1 MANQIGWIFG
11 KIPNGVRPPTPHFR
25 KIKLQFFSE
34 NVRKSL
40 LQRSKICH
48 INWMKMTSP
57 SLQLFQKF
65 IRFDSAALP
74 LLSIFDIKIK
84 NNWLHELGCTWSV
97 WGKAVFQ
104 SLVGKD
110 LLFQTSSWATVT
122 ISVWFFSRAALPTG
136 DPDFRN
142 SVLLFPNHQPST
154 DPTKTLVIPHTSKMC
169 WWWFEESVGVELS

>member
-1 MANQIGWIFG
+1 MCNINIW
-11 KIPNGVRPPTPHFR
+11 NENDPPPF
-25 KIKLQFFSE
+25 
-34 NVRKSL
+34 
-40 LQRSKICH
+40 
-48 INWMKMTSP
+48 
-57 SLQLFQKF
+57 QLFRKF
-65 IRFDSAALP
+65 IRFVSAALP
-74 LLSIFDIKIK
+74 LLSIFDNKIK
-84 NNWLHELGCTWSV
+84 NNRLHELGCTWSF

-154 DPTKTLVIPHTSKMC
+154 DPTKTFIIPHTSKMC
-169 WWWFEESVGVELS
+169 WVGDWFEGSVKSSIPDLKKKGRKIWPEKYFWQKGYLFRWSKSLIDLWLKNHRWHPI

>member
-1 MANQIGWIFG
+1 MCNINIW
-11 KIPNGVRPPTPHFR
+11 NENDPPPF
-25 KIKLQFFSE
+25 
-34 NVRKSL
+34 
-40 LQRSKICH
+40 
-48 INWMKMTSP
+48 
-57 SLQLFQKF
+57 QLFRKF
-65 IRFDSAALP
+65 IRFVSAALP
-74 LLSIFDIKIK
+74 LLSIFDNKIK
-84 NNWLHELGCTWSV
+84 NNRLHELGCTWSF

-154 DPTKTLVIPHTSKMC
+154 DPTKTLIILHTSKMC
-169 WWWFEESVGVELS
+169 WVGDGFEGSVKLSISDWKKKGSENLAWKIFLTNGTSF